1 MFFEGVDAVVAV
13 GGVLGR
19 QEHRGILP
27 GSLHWLWQGAR
38 LSKLCTGEARREGR
52 IGEEGY

>member
-19 QEHRGILP
+19 QKQEAFHQGVFIGCGRGP
-27 GSLHWLWQGAR
+27 G
-38 LSKLCTGEARREGR
+38 
-52 IGEEGY
+52 